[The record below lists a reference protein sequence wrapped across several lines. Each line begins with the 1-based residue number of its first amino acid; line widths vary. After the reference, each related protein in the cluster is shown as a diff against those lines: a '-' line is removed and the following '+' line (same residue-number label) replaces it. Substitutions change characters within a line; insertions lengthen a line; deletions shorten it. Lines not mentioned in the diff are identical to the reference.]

1 MSFLSKVLFN
11 TLAFSKSWIWVL
23 NTYLYNATPRRT
35 AKMPVA
41 NAKNNAMN
49 T

>member
-1 MSFLSKVLFN
+1 MSLGRNNAKHSLKQ
-11 TLAFSKSWIWVL
+11 I
-23 NTYLYNATPRRT
+23 YLYNAAPRRT